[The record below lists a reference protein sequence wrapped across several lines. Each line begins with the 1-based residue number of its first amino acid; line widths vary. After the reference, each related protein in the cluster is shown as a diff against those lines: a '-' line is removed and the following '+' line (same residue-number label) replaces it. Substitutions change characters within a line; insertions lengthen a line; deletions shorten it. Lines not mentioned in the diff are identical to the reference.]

1 MGEIQ
6 MLEYDRTAV
15 SEAIDINRTDSSC
28 KWIIC
33 QCWYFFMINFRFQ
46 PKACDDCHDVAQK
59 SASFNDAAV
68 ATIKG
73 SVIIG
78 LTFGSWLKARL

>member
-1 MGEIQ
+1 
-6 MLEYDRTAV
+6 
-15 SEAIDINRTDSSC
+15 
-28 KWIIC
+28 
-33 QCWYFFMINFRFQ
+33 MINFRFQ

-78 LTFGSWLKARL
+78 LTFGS